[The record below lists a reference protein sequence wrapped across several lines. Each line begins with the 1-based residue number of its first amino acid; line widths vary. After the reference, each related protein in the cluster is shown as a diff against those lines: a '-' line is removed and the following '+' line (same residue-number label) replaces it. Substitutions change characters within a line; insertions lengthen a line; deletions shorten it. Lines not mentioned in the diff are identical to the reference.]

1 MKIHE
6 ELTGSP
12 NKECCVWCVYPASP
26 ASSESCRA
34 MVRSSSSREVV
45 VLEVEVVEP
54 KYPRRDHTPPKRT
67 KEIRLS
73 IYLTQIPTFF
83 RPIMSNKIWQ
93 KTSPRKNGSEITIAT
108 QNNQKELHSV
118 EEKRQWPLSR
128 DDT

>member
-12 NKECCVWCVYPASP
+12 NKECRVWYVYPPSP

-83 RPIMSNKIWQ
+83 HPIMSSKIWR

-108 QNNQKELHSV
+108 QNNFKKNYTVL
-118 EEKRQWPLSR
+118 KKKAF
-128 DDT
+128 